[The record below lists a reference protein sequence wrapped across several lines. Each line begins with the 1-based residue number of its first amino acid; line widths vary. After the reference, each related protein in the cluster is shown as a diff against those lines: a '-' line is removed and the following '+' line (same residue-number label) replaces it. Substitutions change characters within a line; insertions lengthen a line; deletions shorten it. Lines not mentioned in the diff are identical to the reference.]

1 MDVFIVRTR
10 LQALIVNNILTRN
23 GAGDR
28 FILVCLHQYSKCE
41 DAKEVYELYDSLRGR
56 AVFSLDILSA
66 HSFFKNFTKFFFLNL
81 VSALSR
87 GKVHLAAFD
96 SYPFALSAKAFP
108 LSSIV
113 TFDDGAANILSWSKY
128 YDERPVSGPGIRK
141 SLLRAIFPQ
150 GCAKY
155 LRDRTTRHYTIFKRI
170 SNVVE
175 SARVTELDWNWACL
189 FDDRDA
195 AYLSPDIQTIVL
207 GTPIHDHNDPK
218 GVLQK
223 AASAL
228 NDCDLYISHPRER
241 EWVKSEKVVRLRSPA
256 EAFLQRLAGEKRIKV
271 FHFNSTVAYALNESE
286 NIELIDLMD
295 SEF

>member
-10 LQALIVNNILTRN
+10 LQALIVNNILTRKD
-23 GAGDR
+23 AGDR
-28 FILVCLHQYSKCE
+28 FILVFLHQYSKRE
-41 DAKEVYELYDSLRGR
+41 DAKEVYELYDSLKKR
-56 AVFSLDILSA
+56 AVLSFDIVSA
-66 HSFFKNFTKFFFLNL
+66 HSFLKNFIKFYFLSL

-87 GKVHLAAFD
+87 GKMHLAAFD
-96 SYPFALSAKAFP
+96 SYPFALSAKVFP
-108 LSSIV
+108 FSSIV
-113 TFDDGAANILSWSKY
+113 TFDDGSANILSWSKY
-128 YDERPVSGPGIRK
+128 YDERPIRGPGIRK
-141 SLLRAIFPQ
+141 SLLRTIFPQ
-150 GCAKY
+150 GCARY
-155 LRDRTTRHYTIFKRI
+155 LRDRTTRHYTIFKNK

-175 SARVTELDWNWACL
+175 TGRVTELDWDWGCL

-195 AYLSPDIQTIVL
+195 VYLSPDIQAVVL

-218 GVLQK
+218 GILKK
-223 AASAL
+223 AAFAL
-228 NDCDLYISHPRER
+228 NNSDLYICHPRER

-286 NIELIDLMD
+286 NIELVDLMD